1 MQAMTPIYIERPPIE
16 ETCRQAIQ
24 NPGGLIRIKAPQKMG
39 KTLLLRKTLDYA
51 RSLGYRTASIDFSEW
66 GPNNP
71 IFNDYDQFQRSLC
84 AEISRCLQMEDEDI
98 ESKISKTWGITLSPR
113 KSTNYFEKYLLLE
126 NERELVVTFDRFEVL
141 FDKLNIFEDFCCL
154 LRSWH
159 EKTNSQ
165 WQNFKLILVNSTDD
179 YPELD
184 INHSPFNVGIG
195 VNESTGLTGFS
206 LSQTRELLNFYQLE
220 DLSIAN
226 ETVLQKFVDFVG
238 GHPFLLDES
247 FKYLRRNPTQTLQQ
261 VKEESPTQTGI
272 FNHHLGEVLE
282 TLNSHQ
288 YLKDDYIRIIQQ
300 YPNSVNLPQ
309 RSAFN
314 LRSLGLIK
322 NADNGCFVSSCDL
335 YRLYFIPSLFM
346 QEVGQLLSDISPEIT
361 EEEAKTLVSNRLN
374 DNLNLGNNQ
383 SKWSLVLRR
392 NFFNGDRLFQS
403 SRAAFFAVVNYY
415 ITDSPVGTAVLAFF
429 EEWSNYQ

>member
-16 ETCRQAIQ
+16 EICRQAIE
-24 NPGGLIRIKAPQKMG
+24 NPRGLIRIKAPQKMG

-403 SRAAFFAVVNYY
+403 SRAAFFAVVDYY

>member
-66 GPNNP
+66 GLNNP
-71 IFNDYDQFQRSLC
+71 IFDDYEPFQKSLC
-84 AEISRCLQMEDEDI
+84 IEISKCLQIKDKDI
-98 ESKISKTWGITLSPR
+98 ERNISETWGIRLSQTKP
-113 KSTNYFEKYLLLE
+113 TNYFQDYLLSQGG
-126 NERELVVTFDRFEVL
+126 LVVSFDRFEVL
-141 FDKLNIFEDFCCL
+141 FDKRNIFEDFCCL

-309 RSAFN
+309 KSAFN

-322 NADNGCFVSSCDL
+322 NADNSRFVSSCDL

-346 QEVGQLLSDISPEIT
+346 QEVGQLLSDISPDIT

-374 DNLNLGNNQ
+374 DNLKLGNNK

-392 NFFNGDRLFQS
+392 NFFNRDRLFQS
-403 SRAAFFAVVNYY
+403 SRAAFFAVVDYY
-415 ITDSPVGTAVLAFF
+415 ITDSPVGKAAVAFI

>member
-1 MQAMTPIYIERPPIE
+1 MTPIYIERPPIE
-16 ETCRQAIQ
+16 EICRQAIE
-24 NPGGLIRIKAPQKMG
+24 NPSGLIRIKAPQKMG

-66 GPNNP
+66 GPNNSV
-71 IFNDYDQFQRSLC
+71 FNDYDKFQMSLC
-84 AEISRCLQMEDEDI
+84 AEISRCLKIEDEEI
-98 ESKISKTWGITLSPR
+98 KSNISETWGIELSQT
-113 KSTNYFEKYLLLE
+113 KLTNYFEEYLL
-126 NERELVVTFDRFEVL
+126 NEGGLVVSFDRFEVL
-141 FDKLNIFEDFCCL
+141 FELNIFEDFCCL
-154 LRSWH
+154 LRAWH
-159 EKTNSQ
+159 EKTELQ
-165 WQNFKLILVNSTDD
+165 WQNLKLILVNSTDH
-179 YPELD
+179 YPVLD

-195 VNESTGLTGFS
+195 VDELTGLTGFS
-206 LSQTRELLNFYQLE
+206 PLQAKELLKFYLQEDSSRTDEPILE
-220 DLSIAN
+220 D
-226 ETVLQKFVDFVG
+226 FVDFVG

-403 SRAAFFAVVNYY
+403 SRAAFFAVVDYY

>member
-98 ESKISKTWGITLSPR
+98 ESKISETWETESVI
-113 KSTNYFEKYLLLE
+113 KSTNYFEEYLLDE
-126 NERELVVTFDRFEVL
+126 GGLVVSFDRFEVL
-141 FDKLNIFEDFCCL
+141 FDKVNIFEDFCCL
-154 LRSWH
+154 LRAWH
-159 EKTNSQ
+159 EKTELQ
-165 WQNFKLILVNSTDD
+165 WQNLKLILVNSTDD

-195 VNESTGLTGFS
+195 VNELTGLTGFS
-206 LSQTRELLNFYQLE
+206 PLQAERLLRFYLQENPSRTNELILE
-220 DLSIAN
+220 D
-226 ETVLQKFVDFVG
+226 FVDFVG

-272 FNHHLGEVLE
+272 FNHHLGEILE
-282 TLNSHQ
+282 TLSKESHE
-288 YLKDDYIRIIQQ
+288 YLKNDYIKIIQQ
-300 YPNSVNLPQ
+300 YPNSVDLPQ
-309 RSAFN
+309 KSAFN

-335 YRLYFIPSLFM
+335 YRLYFISSLFM
-346 QEVGQLLSDISPEIT
+346 QEVGQLLSDISPDIT
-361 EEEAKTLVSNRLN
+361 EEEAKKLVSNRLN
-374 DNLNLGNNQ
+374 DNLKLGNNK
-383 SKWSLVLRR
+383 SKWSLVLRQ
-392 NFFNGDRLFQS
+392 NFFNRDRLFQS
-403 SRAAFFAVVNYY
+403 SRAAFFAVIDYY
-415 ITDSPVGTAVLAFF
+415 ITDSPVGKAAVAFF
-429 EEWSNYQ
+429 EEWSDDE